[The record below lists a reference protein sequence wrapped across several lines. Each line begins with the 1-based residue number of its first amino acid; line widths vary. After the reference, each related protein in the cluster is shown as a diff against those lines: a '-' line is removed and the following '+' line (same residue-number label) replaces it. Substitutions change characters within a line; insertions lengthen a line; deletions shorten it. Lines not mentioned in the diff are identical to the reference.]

1 MAKSCKVHLNYRSNV
16 LLSAVGF
23 LGKSFVDIDCHV
35 EVVSTHVESE
45 IRASTGLS
53 LTSLE
58 MDLGVGARDPV
69 TPNLQGQYST

>member
-1 MAKSCKVHLNYRSNV
+1 M
-16 LLSAVGF
+16 
-23 LGKSFVDIDCHV
+23 GKSFVDIDCHV

-58 MDLGVGARDPV
+58 MDMGVGARDPV